1 MDERSYDGLK
11 AAPKHDIEVST
22 RRVRRRR
29 WSEADKLA
37 IVRESLEPGA
47 IVAAVARRHDINTGL
62 LYTWRRILLGEVM
75 SAFVPVTVGPECAAQ
90 QSEPAMIADHH
101 LPDGGPEAS
110 ATARLIDIIIGDGRS
125 VRVGPDVDEAALVRV
140 LRALGAT

>member
-11 AAPKHDIEVST
+11 VAPKHDIEVST

-29 WSEADKLA
+29 WSEVDKLS

-47 IVAAVARRHDINTGL
+47 IVAAVARRHDINSGL

-90 QSEPAMIADHH
+90 QRAPAMIADHH
-101 LPDGGPEAS
+101 STEGRPAAFAPAHAIEI
-110 ATARLIDIIIGDGRS
+110 LIVDGRS
-125 VRVGPDVDEAALVRV
+125 VRVGEAPPSGPAPDRRV
-140 LRALGAT
+140 NPI

>member
-11 AAPKHDIEVST
+11 AAPKHDVEVST

-47 IVAAVARRHDINTGL
+47 IVAVVARRHDISTVL

-75 SAFVPVTVGPECAAQ
+75 SAFVPVTVGPECAAA
-90 QSEPAMIADHH
+90 ECTPAVITDQR
-101 LPDGGPEAS
+101 LPGGGPAAS
-110 ATARLIDIIIGDGRS
+110 AAAHLIEIIIGDGRA
-125 VRVGPDVDEAALVRV
+125 VRVGADVDEAALVRV

>member
-1 MDERSYDGLK
+1 MDERTYDDLK
-11 AAPKHDIEVST
+11 VAPKHDIEVST

-47 IVAAVARRHDINTGL
+47 LVAVVARRYDVSTGL
-62 LYTWRRILLGEVM
+62 LYTWRRILLGQVM
-75 SAFVPVTVGPECAAQ
+75 SAFVPVTIGPECATEGSA
-90 QSEPAMIADHH
+90 PAVITDQR
-101 LPDGGPEAS
+101 LPDGGPAAS
-110 ATARLIDIIIGDGRS
+110 AAAHLIEIVIGDGRA
-125 VRVGPDVDEAALVRV
+125 VRVGADVDEAALVRV